1 MSNVFGTSA
10 IKTGVTSSTDTPVA
24 DAAMMDAATL
34 EVVGGYFTA
43 NAGYVDVG
51 GKKVFGKPCSQGF
64 YYAGDTEE
72 EAAVLDDLVKRG
84 YAYVV
89 GSDSE

>member
-1 MSNVFGTSA
+1 MTGVFGTSA
-10 IKTGVTSSTDTPVA
+10 IKTGVTGSTDTPIA

-34 EVVGGYFTA
+34 DVAGGYFTA

-72 EAAVLDDLVKRG
+72 EVAVLDDLVKRG
-84 YAYVV
+84 YAYVA
-89 GSDSE
+89 GDDSQ